1 MSPLDHQRE
10 PQLGA
15 RVLNKTVAPRR
26 THSARSWA
34 IRKFINPDG
43 DVLPFDDF
51 LRSRWLAEGSVQ
63 LFSVED
69 ES

>member
-10 PQLGA
+10 PQLAA
-15 RVLNKTVAPRR
+15 RVLVKPSHPGVHIQRGAGQYG
-26 THSARSWA
+26 
-34 IRKFINPDG
+34 KFINPDG

-51 LRSRWLAEGSVQ
+51 LRSRWLVGSVQ
-63 LFSVED
+63 LFGVED